1 MGRSRNGSATC
12 ASLLP
17 PSVKYF
23 TAIRRV
29 RQRKTG
35 GCGSRRRS
43 PPVEGC
49 KCRRRPWSRQ
59 QGTGCWHGYR
69 RPASSSAAADLLWRP
84 FFGSC
89 SHVRGISSRP
99 PGSLLPAPLVSS
111 LAAPRPTPL
120 LSILGD
126 CLTYALSRHAM
137 HPIALTSAMRNAPY
151 RSHVSH
157 AQCTLSQC
165 ALSSIVTPRLPHVVT
180 CHCAIPHA

>member
-1 MGRSRNGSATC
+1 MRQPTPPRCQILHRNPTC
-12 ASLLP
+12 P
-17 PSVKYF
+17 P
-23 TAIRRV
+23 AQDRRLW
-29 RQRKTG
+29 QQEEEP
-35 GCGSRRRS
+35 SRRGLQVQEEALVKTARHGMLARVQAASEQQRS
-43 PPVEGC
+43 
-49 KCRRRPWSRQ
+49 SRSLMA
-59 QGTGCWHGYR
+59 
-69 RPASSSAAADLLWRP
+69 PLLRKLL
-84 FFGSC
+84 SC
-89 SHVRGISSRP
+89 SRYLI
-99 PGSLLPAPLVSS
+99 PGSLLPALLVSS